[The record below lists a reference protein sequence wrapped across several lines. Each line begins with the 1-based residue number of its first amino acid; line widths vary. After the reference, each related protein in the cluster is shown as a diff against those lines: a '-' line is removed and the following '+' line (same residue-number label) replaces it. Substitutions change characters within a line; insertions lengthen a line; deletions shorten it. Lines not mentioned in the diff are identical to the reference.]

1 MIGNFVRY
9 GVAVTTLASVASIV
23 CMYHDAVVKHQ
34 HWAEQYQAL
43 LESDTCKD
51 TRARVATR
59 DVNNCDAAERAAYDF
74 GPYVAAGLDTLRA
87 LSVCGV
93 QGNVCRDVV
102 AALVDGGFK
111 LCLLAAMLLLAVA
124 WLVIHKWRT
133 DTLIRSSLPLDTP
146 NYPAKVPVYCLKT
159 D

>member
-1 MIGNFVRY
+1 MWAGFVRY
-9 GVAVTTLASVASIV
+9 GIVVTTLASAATIV
-23 CMYHDAVVKHQ
+23 CMYHDAVVRHQ

-43 LESDTCKD
+43 LDSDTCRD

-74 GPYVAAGLDTLRA
+74 GPYVAAALDTLRA

-93 QGNVCRDVV
+93 QGNVCRDIV

-111 LCLLAAMLLLAVA
+111 LCLLAAVLLAAVV
-124 WLVIHKWRT
+124 WVCVHKWRT
-133 DTLIRSSLPLDTP
+133 DTLISSSLPLDTP
-146 NYPAKVPVYCLKT
+146 NYPTRVPVYCLKT
-159 D
+159 E